1 MLPDLSIFPHQ
12 VHSLYFLRWY
22 YSHAVLLYAVNPRIR
37 GDLSLNLALKNLFS
51 RLTAGPGRQSP
62 SVQPQQRQVRR
73 FQPFSHR
80 LRFSSTEIMR
90 GLNIFS
96 TSNQV
101 SNNKL
106 QNGTLYRN
114 RYAHNWLL
122 ASFLTIFSRV
132 IFPRTTFPKPHSF
145 VIGFSYATNFHLEY
159 NNWLFELYNYLYNE
173 ASNRS

>member
-37 GDLSLNLALKNLFS
+37 GELSLNLALKNLFS
-51 RLTAGPGRQSP
+51 RLTAGPDRQSP

-90 GLNIFS
+90 GLNIFRR
-96 TSNQV
+96 QI
-101 SNNKL
+101 
-106 QNGTLYRN
+106 R
-114 RYAHNWLL
+114 
-122 ASFLTIFSRV
+122 
-132 IFPRTTFPKPHSF
+132 FPT
-145 VIGFSYATNFHLEY
+145 TNFKME
-159 NNWLFELYNYLYNE
+159 LFIEIDMLKTDF
-173 ASNRS
+173 